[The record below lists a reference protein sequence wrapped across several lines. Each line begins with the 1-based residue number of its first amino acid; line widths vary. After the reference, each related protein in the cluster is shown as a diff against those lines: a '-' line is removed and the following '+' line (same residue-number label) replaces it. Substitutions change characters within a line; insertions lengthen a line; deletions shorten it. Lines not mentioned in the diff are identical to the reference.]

1 MRPRFLGETL
11 RMRVGRWCGSSGRA
25 LVSRYAAGKVLG
37 RTLIDQMQSFQH
49 RFQRPFT
56 FCSISTI
63 RIRSKSRLPDSEYFN
78 CTSFNGRG
86 GEIFVDSSSSR
97 YDTVK
102 AEGTVLGVSQSID
115 TSNVQFRNY
124 QTVVCAS
131 RRGCGA
137 GSSRVKRAR
146 VK

>member
-49 RFQRPFT
+49 RFQRPFI

-63 RIRSKSRLPDSEYFN
+63 RIRSKSRLSDSEY
-78 CTSFNGRG
+78 SYIIQWERG
-86 GEIFVDSSSSR
+86 DLS
-97 YDTVK
+97 
-102 AEGTVLGVSQSID
+102 TVLVAD
-115 TSNVQFRNY
+115 MTR
-124 QTVVCAS
+124 
-131 RRGCGA
+131 
-137 GSSRVKRAR
+137 
-146 VK
+146 